1 MYSFFKV
8 LQDVWWM
15 IQTCTTFFKVCNNAT
30 FSVSFLKK
38 NYISINY
45 FLFKHT
51 HWQHYFKTDRTLT
64 ATRFIKDIPSQ
75 MHPSPKP
82 LWRVSLISM
91 FSVASKGNKVL
102 ANSLYSY
109 LGIWNVFQ
117 GLVHIDLQD
126 DLFPILI
133 L

>member
-1 MYSFFKV
+1 M
-8 LQDVWWM
+8 D
-15 IQTCTTFFKVCNNAT
+15 
-30 FSVSFLKK
+30 
-38 NYISINY
+38 
-45 FLFKHT
+45 
-51 HWQHYFKTDRTLT
+51 
-64 ATRFIKDIPSQ
+64 
-75 MHPSPKP
+75 PSPKP

-91 FSVASKGNKVL
+91 FSVVSKGNKVL

-133 L
+133 P